1 MVMGVVGTAE
11 TTPASELSDVVLQRW
26 EAHVRAVTVL
36 YNAGE
41 CFAAAAQLLAALRTA
56 PMLAAELFSDEELL
70 LANGPEPGMHP
81 DEPNLTMAE
90 LMNVEA
96 EAPSL
101 VYLARALRSS
111 RCSAPDQGV
120 KMLQASLALLPR
132 QDAQLGLL
140 QRPLRMALAEARRGI
155 CAWRQHEAEERW
167 LVNSLRE
174 KGAAGWRQLTAVLTL
189 AFPITPPQW
198 LQISRATLPAA
209 GHLPSR
215 SHVRLT
221 GPPSRKPLRV
231 AIASA
236 DNVRTHVLAHLQ
248 HATYRLFSPRIVR
261 LCVVSMLAVEPAI
274 ASHIATSLGHRR
286 DALISVESLKP
297 AEAARKIADARIQ
310 LLLWVSEPGEGLRTL
325 LAQRPAPVS
334 THHLAVPATTGC
346 DAVHYFTL
354 DGTAASMPSAARS
367 MSERAVLLPNHYQV
381 NSHALGL
388 GPVGG
393 EQLPDAPRRWRWPR
407 ASLANFGQT
416 IRIDPTLLATLG
428 RVLLRTSALLWLAAP
443 GPLPRLRAELAALG
457 IHQGRRC
464 VISPRLG
471 WNGYAARAT
480 AATLYVDTLH
490 YNSHTTNVDM
500 LWAGVPSLTARG
512 GSLSSR
518 VGASVGRAAGMPDAA
533 VTSLRQYATSATH
546 LVVESRRCIAGL

>member
-1 MVMGVVGTAE
+1 MAVDALAQPPGI
-11 TTPASELSDVVLQRW
+11 ELSDAVLQRW
-26 EAHVRAVTVL
+26 EAHVREVTVL
-36 YNAGE
+36 YNAAE
-41 CFAAAAQLLAALRTA
+41 CSAAAARLLAALRTA

-70 LANGPEPGMHP
+70 LADDTEPGTHP

-111 RCSAPDQGV
+111 RCSAPEQGV
-120 KMLQASLALLPR
+120 KLLQASLALLPR
-132 QDAQLGLL
+132 QNAQLRLL
-140 QRPLRMALAEARRGI
+140 RRPLRMALAEARRGI

-167 LVNSLRE
+167 LVKSLSE

-198 LQISRATLPAA
+198 LRISRATLPTA
-209 GHLPSR
+209 GHLPS
-215 SHVRLT
+215 HPHARLT

-231 AIASA
+231 AIVTA

-248 HATYRLFSPRIVR
+248 HATYRLFSPRMVR
-261 LCVVSMLAVEPAI
+261 LFVVSMLAVEPAI
-274 ASHIATSLGHRR
+274 AAHIATSLGHRR
-286 DALISVESLKP
+286 DALISVENLKP
-297 AEAARKIADARIQ
+297 AEAARKIATARIQ

-388 GPVGG
+388 GPVGA
-393 EQLPDAPRRWRWPR
+393 EQLPDAPRRWRWSR
-407 ASLANFGQT
+407 ASIANFGQT
-416 IRIDPTLLATLG
+416 IRLDPTLLATLG
-428 RVLLRTSALLWLAAP
+428 HVLMRTRTLLWLAAP

-480 AATLYVDTLH
+480 AATLYVDTLY

-518 VGASVGRAAGMPDAA
+518 VGAAVGRAAGMPDAT
-533 VTSLRQYATSATH
+533 VTSLRQYSMTATR
-546 LVVESRRCIAGL
+546 LVIEPHRRDSVSIYQ